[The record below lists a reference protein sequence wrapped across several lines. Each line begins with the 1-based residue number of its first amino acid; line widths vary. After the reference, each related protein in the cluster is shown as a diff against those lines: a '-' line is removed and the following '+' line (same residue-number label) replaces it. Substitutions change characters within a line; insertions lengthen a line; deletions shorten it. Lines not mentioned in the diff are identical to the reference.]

1 MDEWLY
7 YHPISC
13 LPLMG
18 KLLTG
23 IISEYLLRFLEES
36 KVIPEEQRVY
46 KRNRR
51 GTKDQVLLDKEMLRD
66 CKRRISNLA
75 MAWIVYRK
83 VYDMIPH
90 N

>member
-1 MDEWLY
+1 MEKRLY

-13 LPLMG
+13 LPLMR

-23 IISEYLLRFLEES
+23 IISEYYLSFLEED
-36 KVIPEEQRVY
+36 IPEERRAC
-46 KRNRR
+46 KRNSR
-51 GTKDQVLLDKEMLRD
+51 GTKYQVLLDKAVLRD

-75 MAWIVYRK
+75 MAWIVYQK